1 MGVAGIGVISGTPG
15 VRSEEGVAA
24 YFGKGAC
31 PLVEIAAQGET
42 SPSPKKTHLR
52 KIPFGLRVARLDG
65 KGCRGGRQGELVGG
79 SDERFDILRRHL
91 LEMLNFSADSVL
103 TGMIDE

>member
-42 SPSPKKTHLR
+42 SRSPKNTFEKDSLW
-52 KIPFGLRVARLDG
+52 IAR
-65 KGCRGGRQGELVGG
+65 R
-79 SDERFDILRRHL
+79 
-91 LEMLNFSADSVL
+91 AP
-103 TGMIDE
+103 

>member
-1 MGVAGIGVISGTPG
+1 MFRQGALPPCRNSRSGG
-15 VRSEEGVAA
+15 D
-24 YFGKGAC
+24 F
-31 PLVEIAAQGET
+31 PL
-42 SPSPKKTHLR
+42 PKKTHLR
-52 KIPFGLRVARLDG
+52 RIPFGLRVGRLDG

>member
-31 PLVEIAAQGET
+31 PLVEIAAQGEA
-42 SPSPKKTHLR
+42 SPSPKKH
-52 KIPFGLRVARLDG
+52 I
-65 KGCRGGRQGELVGG
+65 
-79 SDERFDILRRHL
+79 
-91 LEMLNFSADSVL
+91 
-103 TGMIDE
+103 